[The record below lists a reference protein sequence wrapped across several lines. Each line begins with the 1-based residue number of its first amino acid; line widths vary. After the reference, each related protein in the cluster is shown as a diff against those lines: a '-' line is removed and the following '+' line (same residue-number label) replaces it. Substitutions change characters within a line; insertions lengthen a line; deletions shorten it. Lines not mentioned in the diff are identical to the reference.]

1 MRCLHPGVTCVTLL
15 ALVVGPQGSQGSQG
29 PQAPHTHSAIT
40 AIPLELLQRPAA
52 LRDGIGVA
60 REPITTP
67 SEAAR
72 LLYDQG
78 LACLHS
84 FEWIEA
90 SRAFHAALRLDP
102 QLAMAHVGLSYAFA
116 ELGSAEGA
124 RKAIE
129 AARGL
134 AARVSRREQLRIA
147 LRIQELDALTGKSN
161 MAAYRTAVDAALAQF
176 PDDVALLLLRGKVE
190 DAEESNRALSG
201 VSAAVRYYERA
212 ITIAPDQFAAHHY
225 LIHTFENAGLTGPA
239 LEQAEIY
246 ARMAPAVPHAH
257 HMLGHGL
264 RRAGRTREAIAE
276 FRTAEALASAYY
288 KTEKIPPEY
297 DWHHHHNWSLLAA
310 SYRYLGQM
318 RAARELLQRAF
329 ASPAPLLTEEV
340 NKRDWPAFLLS
351 RGADKDAV
359 AAARQLAQHASPL
372 VRAAGHMAAAHAL
385 MARAEM
391 RPAAVETDAAL
402 EELRAAGPEAG
413 ALAAELRLLQ
423 GEFFLRGGERD
434 KGRTMIREAVAEL
447 RSRIGPDPW
456 TQTLFVLEASVRA
469 AREGGDGA
477 LASELA
483 EQMRQHDAGY
493 AGTHYALAL
502 AAEARGDRAA
512 AARSYNQ
519 ALQAWSDADPDL
531 PESKQARSRLTALN
545 RPAGT
550 K

>member
-1 MRCLHPGVTCVTLL
+1 VTLI
-15 ALVVGPQGSQGSQG
+15 ALGAILEGPAA
-29 PQAPHTHSAIT
+29 QAPHTHAAIT
-40 AIPLELLQRPAA
+40 AIPLELLQRPVP
-52 LRDGIGVA
+52 LRAGIGVA
-60 REPITTP
+60 HEPVTTS
-67 SEAAR
+67 SEAAQR
-72 LLYDQG
+72 LYDQG
-78 LACLHS
+78 LAHLHS

-90 SRAFHAALRLDP
+90 SRSFHAAARLDP

-116 ELGSAEGA
+116 ELGSSEGA
-124 RKAIE
+124 RKASE
-129 AARGL
+129 AARSM

-147 LRIQELDALTGKSN
+147 LRIQELDVLTAQAN
-161 MAAYRTAVDAALAQF
+161 PAAYRAAIDSALSQF
-176 PDDVALLLLRGKVE
+176 PDDVELLLLRGRAE
-190 DAEESNRALSG
+190 DAEHGHRAMSG
-201 VSAAVRYYERA
+201 VSAAVRYFERA

-225 LIHTFENAGLTGPA
+225 LIHTFENAGLTDRA
-239 LEQAEIY
+239 LQQAGIY

-276 FRTAEALASAYY
+276 FRTADSLASAYH
-288 KTEKIPPEY
+288 KGEKVPPEY
-297 DWHHHHNWSLLAA
+297 DWHHHHNSSLLAA

-329 ASPAPLLTEEV
+329 ESPAPLLTEEV

-351 RGADKDAV
+351 RGADKEAV
-359 AAARQLAQHASPL
+359 AAARQLAQHPSPL

-402 EELRAAGPEAG
+402 KELRAAGPEAG
-413 ALAAELRLLQ
+413 ALAPELRLLQ
-423 GEFFLRGGERD
+423 GEFFLRFPQGGERD

-456 TQTLFVLEASVRA
+456 TQTLFVLEASARA
-469 AREGGDGA
+469 ARDSGDWA

-483 EQMRQHDAGY
+483 DQMQQHDAGY
-493 AGTHYALAL
+493 AGTHYARAL
-502 AAEARGDRAA
+502 AIEARGDRAA
-512 AARSYNQ
+512 AARLYGQ
-519 ALQAWSDADPDL
+519 AIQAWSDADPDL
-531 PESKQARSRLTALN
+531 PELKQARSRLTILS
-545 RPAGT
+545 RPAGS